1 MATKVNKS
9 KLKKNITNIN
19 TNLKGLA
26 NELEKLSKNLDTMMK
41 GNADGPYW
49 NGQAAKTFYTKSLN
63 NLKNDVADYK
73 AAYKKLNSIAVKYEN
88 LAKKDK

>member
-1 MATKVNKS
+1 MATKVNKT

-19 TNLKGLA
+19 AYLNALA
-26 NELEKLSKNLDTMMK
+26 SELQKLSSNLDTMMK

-49 NGQAAKTFYTKSLN
+49 NGNAAKNFYGIAK
-63 NLKNDVADYK
+63 KNMTENIADYK
-73 AAYKKLNSIAVKYEN
+73 KAFNKLNSIAVKYEN